1 MSTVER
7 STRRP
12 LFRWVAVGS
21 AAAFL
26 LSTAYTQAWAGL
38 IDGGG
43 DGTPG
48 ICNNA
53 DPFDPDCPID
63 PGDDDDDDDGDDDDD
78 DDGLEAA
85 EKAGIA
91 AGAALGLGL
100 LYVTIGPGRN
110 RGRDNDD
117 EQSSRARKTEK
128 VTGLRFKE
136 GRGQVSAGERRVL
149 ELEAQGADGKWRP
162 VTAEEAASIEVKGD
176 SAGLQPLN
184 GTKNVF
190 ALPISTPATADG
202 KRVTLVGH
210 YGGRT
215 ATTTLQIQ
223 VGG

>member
-1 MSTVER
+1 MPTVER

-48 ICNNA
+48 VCNNA
-53 DPFDPDCPID
+53 DPFDPDCVP
-63 PGDDDDDDDGDDDDD
+63 PPPVGDDDDDDDDDEGLSSGEIAAIAVGGLAVGAGVYYLLGRKGGGGGDD
-78 DDGLEAA
+78 GE
-85 EKAGIA
+85 
-91 AGAALGLGL
+91 
-100 LYVTIGPGRN
+100 
-110 RGRDNDD
+110 
-117 EQSSRARKTEK
+117 EQSSRAKKGEK
-128 VTGLRFKE
+128 VTGLRFKT

>member
-1 MSTVER
+1 MPTVER

-63 PGDDDDDDDGDDDDD
+63 PPPPIGDDDDDDDDDEGLSSGEIAAIAVGGLAVGAGVYYLLGRKGGGGGDD
-78 DDGLEAA
+78 GE
-85 EKAGIA
+85 
-91 AGAALGLGL
+91 
-100 LYVTIGPGRN
+100 
-110 RGRDNDD
+110 
-117 EQSSRARKTEK
+117 EQSSRAKKGEK
-128 VTGLRFKE
+128 VTGLRFKT